1 MQNPQYII
9 VMKIGPYCGYPL
21 KEIIDIKQEEERKV
35 GKFFIGYSGVFCRPK
50 VVNNLVNHS
59 INHNES
65 IKVLFIETKS
75 SYDNDNAKEFNYFS
89 KDGELWQE
97 LSDEILLVG
106 DTNKKHFAI
115 TGKNLKKV
123 NYKLDLTQYCTLM
136 GMFPNK
142 DQYLDNYLK
151 YRVDK
156 ACGYYF
162 PRESVKEKKVDI
174 SYMCDLVDPYCVY
187 IKE

>member
-1 MQNPQYII
+1 MERHNYII
-9 VMKIGPYCGYPL
+9 VMKIGPYCGYSL
-21 KEIIDIKQEEERKV
+21 EEIIDIKQKEERKV

-50 VVNNLVNHS
+50 VINNLVNHA
-59 INHNES
+59 INNNSS

-75 SYDNDNAKEFNYFS
+75 SYDNENAKEFNYFS
-89 KDGELWQE
+89 KDGDSWTELN
-97 LSDEILLVG
+97 DEVLLVG
-106 DTNKKHFAI
+106 NTDKKHFAI
-115 TGKNLKKV
+115 TGKNLKRV

-156 ACGYYF
+156 ACGYYL
-162 PRESVKEKKVDI
+162 PRDLVEEKIVDI
-174 SYMCDLVDPYCVY
+174 NYMCDLVDPYCVH
-187 IKE
+187 IKR